1 MQNPVATADEPQLL
15 NGEVPAL
22 EVHDLT
28 VAYHRRPVLWDVD
41 LSVPSGNLVAIIG
54 PNGAGK
60 STLLKSV
67 MGLLPIASGW
77 AKIYGKPFHEQR
89 RIVGYVP
96 QRESVD
102 WDFPT
107 DALDVVMMGAYGRL
121 GWLRRPGK
129 VERKLAMQCLEQVGM
144 GSFADRQISQLS
156 GGQQQRV
163 FLARAL
169 AQQAQI
175 YFMDEPFAGVD
186 AATESAIVTLLRQ
199 LKEQGKTVIVV
210 HHDLETVH
218 EYFDWVL
225 LLNMRLLASGPVETT
240 FTRENLQKT
249 YGGKLTVLT
258 AVADAIALDPMN
270 RTQFALGRKEK

>member
-1 MQNPVATADEPQLL
+1 MTPTNSQS
-15 NGEVPAL
+15 PAL

-28 VAYHRRPVLWDVD
+28 VAYARKPVLWDVD
-41 LSVPSGNLVAIIG
+41 FTVPGGNLIAVIG

-67 MGLLPIASGW
+67 MGLLPVASGW
-77 AKIYGKPFHEQR
+77 IKIHGEPVDAQR
-89 RIVGYVP
+89 KLIGYVP

-107 DALDVVMMGAYGRL
+107 DALDVVLMGTYGKL
-121 GWLRRPGK
+121 GWFKKPGK
-129 VERKLAMQCLEQVGM
+129 AEKELAMNCLDQLGM
-144 GSFADRQISQLS
+144 ASFANRQISQLS

-186 AATESAIVTLLRQ
+186 AATENAIVSLLRE
-199 LKEQGKTVIVV
+199 LKTQGKTVFVV
-210 HHDLETVH
+210 HHDLETVR
-218 EYFDWVL
+218 EYFDHVV
-225 LLNMRLLASGPVETT
+225 LLNMRVIASGPTETT
-240 FTRENLQKT
+240 FTHENLQKT
-249 YGGKLTVLT
+249 YGGKLTVLST
-258 AVADAIALDPMN
+258 IAEEIMGDETK
-270 RTQFALGRKEK
+270 RAQFVKRGGGK

>member
-1 MQNPVATADEPQLL
+1 MSQNTQPPASSPQS
-15 NGEVPAL
+15 PAL

-28 VAYHRRPVLWDVD
+28 VAYARKPVLWDVD
-41 LSVPSGNLVAIIG
+41 FTVPGGNLIAVIG

-67 MGLLPIASGW
+67 MGLLPVASGW
-77 AKIYGKPFHEQR
+77 IKIYGQPVDTQR
-89 RIVGYVP
+89 KLIGYVP

-107 DALDVVMMGAYGRL
+107 DALDVVLMGTYGKL
-121 GWLRRPGK
+121 GWFKKPGK
-129 VERKLAMQCLEQVGM
+129 AEKELAMNCLDQLGM
-144 GSFADRQISQLS
+144 ASFANRQISQLS

-186 AATESAIVTLLRQ
+186 AATENAIVTLLRE
-199 LKEQGKTVIVV
+199 LKEQGKTVFVV
-210 HHDLETVH
+210 HHDLETVR
-218 EYFDWVL
+218 EYFDHVV
-225 LLNMRLLASGPVETT
+225 LLNMRVIASGPTETT
-240 FTRENLQKT
+240 FTHENLQKT
-249 YGGKLTVLT
+249 YGGKLTVLST
-258 AVADAIALDPMN
+258 IAEEIMGDDSK
-270 RTQFALGRKEK
+270 RAQFVKRGGGK